1 MGPNLLLALLSLL
14 LAGSPYITQI
24 EPINNYFQLRSVGNI
39 RGGLEIFVITVG
51 AGGFLFAVFNMFLKK
66 RNGSPY
72 LALGALVLVVAF
84 FYNEEKFPLPLNNT
98 LFGGELF
105 FAFVVSFVLGL
116 TGLVVEWLVEKPH

>member
-24 EPINNYFQLRSVGNI
+24 EPLNNYFQLRSVGNI
-39 RGGLEIFVITVG
+39 RGGFEVFVITVG
-51 AGGFLFAVFNMFLKK
+51 AGGFLFAAFNMFLKR
-66 RNGSPY
+66 RNGSPF
-72 LALGALVLVVAF
+72 LALGTLVLVVAF

-105 FAFVVSFVLGL
+105 FTFVISFVLGL

>member
-14 LAGSPYITQI
+14 LAGSPYVTQV

-39 RGGLEIFVITVG
+39 RGGFEVFVITVG
-51 AGGFLFAVFNMFLKK
+51 AGGFLFAAFNMFLKR
-66 RNGSPY
+66 RNGSPF

-105 FAFVVSFVLGL
+105 FTFVISLVLGL

>member
-14 LAGSPYITQI
+14 LAGSPYVTQI

-39 RGGLEIFVITVG
+39 RGGFEVFVITVG
-51 AGGFLFAVFNMFLKK
+51 AGGFLFAAFNMFLKR
-66 RNGSPY
+66 RNGSPF

-105 FAFVVSFVLGL
+105 FTFVISFVLGL

>member
-14 LAGSPYITQI
+14 LAGSPYLTQI
-24 EPINNYFQLRSVGNI
+24 EPLNSYFQLRSVGNI
-39 RGGLEIFVITVG
+39 RGGFEIFVITVG
-51 AGGFLFAVFNMFLKK
+51 AGGFLFAAFNTFLKR
-66 RNGSPY
+66 RNGSPF

-105 FAFVVSFVLGL
+105 FVFVVSFVLGL